1 VGGSTIYLGDSVSIK
16 ATSGGTLTATNAA
29 GTVNLITA
37 GGINGGTLSG
47 SGTTTTVDGQNYY
60 GSHSFS
66 PPFTSIPIVVASIAS
81 VSNISSKLAVDTTN
95 LSATGCRIYSDTNG
109 ASYNWVATARTE
121 FTFSFY
127 NSVTPVTLVTANST
141 SLVLSVNTSLLIR
154 GGTVPYNNLRLN
166 STNSSFSPVAINI
179 NTGTQTITISSLTAN
194 TQYTV
199 NITVTDSSTPTAV
212 SLTSSNQSFTT
223 AYSAI
228 IAASIGLITPNSNDR
243 TNYQIRFSIGTE
255 ASGGSGQF
263 TNDWQYKASNVANW
277 PNTPDTFSDGTLPDV
292 TYDTTYNIRLK
303 TTDTTTNLFAYSN
316 TVNATLYEPLSIDDG
331 DVSYP
336 ESAVTSGD
344 VVTISISMATLFI
357 GGVAPYS
364 FNIEGLLNAP
374 LNFALDLAAS
384 GLSGNSQGI
393 ANNTFSFSDEQTT
406 YLRSNNKTLVYE
418 WTSSGT
424 SASYTFNLA
433 ALSGDGQTF
442 TNSGTPYS
450 FSITGGGGSF
460 TGGSLTATTA
470 TAVRLK
476 YTRTEATGG
485 SGSYEYILHWEQVSD
500 TSINGTVTTYS
511 GGEYTIDPL
520 IPDTEYKVWLETTDT
535 GTSTTVNAD
544 GSISSITSE
553 TAPYPQIS
561 IGSTSI
567 DQIVLGYTTTDA
579 AVNKNTANTISILEV
594 TAGATGSA
602 TISPNYIYKV
612 CYSIQ
617 SVVDPTFVVSGNEWV
632 ISNTNLW
639 TDTPPFGYGGLN
651 ITNLEPFTEYN
662 FTVYVYDQTLLDL
675 NVEYVTPVFIPSYS
689 TETTTLFTTPTL
701 TTAYLDGPLESG
713 TFIYTG
719 EITSYGG
726 GDLVTQGS
734 EGFGLCYDLF
744 TEPIPTI
751 DDNKTPGNIIND
763 TTNQFTITVAVT
775 AGDYNVSGY
784 VQNSEGTTLTAPQL
798 VNVTVAP
805 T

>member
-1 VGGSTIYLGDSVSIK
+1 
-16 ATSGGTLTATNAA
+16 LTATNAA

-47 SGTTTTVDGQNYY
+47 SGTTTTADGQNYY

-81 VSNISSKLAVDTTN
+81 VSNISSKLAVDTAN

-141 SLVLSVNTSLLIR
+141 SLLLSVNTSLLIR

-179 NTGTQTITISSLTAN
+179 NTGIQTITISSLTAN

-243 TNYQIRFSIGTE
+243 TNYQLRFSIGSA

-263 TNDWQYKASNVANW
+263 TNVWQYKASNVANW

-316 TVNATLYEPLSIDDG
+316 TVNATLYQPLSIDDG

-364 FNIEGLLNAP
+364 FNVEGLLDDP

-393 ANNTFSFSDEQTT
+393 ANNTFSFSYEQTT
-406 YLRSNNKTLVYE
+406 YLRSNNKTLAYK

-433 ALSGDGQTF
+433 AVSGDGQTF

-450 FSITGGGGSF
+450 FSITGGGGGF
-460 TGGSLTATTA
+460 TGGTLTLDEA
-470 TAVRLK
+470 LISELI
-476 YTRTEATGG
+476 YTRNSASGG
-485 SGSYEYILHWEQVSD
+485 SGSYEYTLYWEQVSD
-500 TSINGTVTTYS
+500 PTISGTVTEYNDN
-511 GGEYTIDPL
+511 YTISSL
-520 IPDTEYKVWLETTDT
+520 TSETEYKVWLETEDT
-535 GTSTTVNAD
+535 VTQNIVNTD
-544 GSISSITSE
+544 GSISSNTNYTLGYAPINIGTTAIDTIILGGEPGDASLNKRTANMITILAITQGAS
-553 TAPYPQIS
+553 
-561 IGSTSI
+561 GSTSGNPMY
-567 DQIVLGYTTTDA
+567 V
-579 AVNKNTANTISILEV
+579 
-594 TAGATGSA
+594 
-602 TISPNYIYKV
+602 YKV
-612 CYSIQ
+612 CYSTQNQI
-617 SVVDPTFVVSGNEWV
+617 VPAFVLSGSGNMAQWV
-632 ISNTNLW
+632 ISNTEEW
-639 TDTPPFGYGGLN
+639 TDAGLAGTALN
-651 ITNLEPFTEYN
+651 IEDLEPSTQYYFTI
-662 FTVYVYDQTLLDL
+662 YVYDQTLASLD
-675 NVEYVTPVFIPSYS
+675 VQYIEPAYISSYS
-689 TETTTLFTTPTL
+689 TKTTTAFTTPTL
-701 TTAYLDGPLESG
+701 TTVSLDPNNFTG
-713 TFIYTG
+713 FDYTG
-719 EITSYGG
+719 QITSYGG
-726 GDLVTQGS
+726 GDLNS
-734 EGFGLCYDLF
+734 EASENYGICYIFGD
-744 TEPIPTI
+744 TGNPTI
-751 DDNKTPGNIIND
+751 SDNKTGATSID
-763 TTNQFTITVAVT
+763 SATNQFTISLADISTGPYRVRGFV
-775 AGDYNVSGY
+775 G
-784 VQNSEGTTLTAPQL
+784 NSQGISLTAT
-798 VNVTVAP
+798 VNVTVTLAP
-805 T
+805 AEIPE